1 MNDIAASVG
10 LAQIKHVDKLL
21 NKCHENGR
29 RYNEKLANEKNI
41 NILTRNKSDFQTYWG
56 YTILVNNRK
65 KVSEYLLNSGIE
77 SAQIHVRNYIY
88 SMFKKKRKLPNV
100 DWFDEKEL
108 AIPCGWWV
116 DRKIQDYIIKKV
128 KEAVS

>member
-1 MNDIAASVG
+1 
-10 LAQIKHVDKLL
+10 
-21 NKCHENGR
+21 
-29 RYNEKLANEKNI
+29 
-41 NILTRNKSDFQTYWG
+41 
-56 YTILVNNRK
+56 
-65 KVSEYLLNSGIE
+65 
-77 SAQIHVRNYIY
+77 
-88 SMFKKKRKLPNV
+88 MFKKKRKLPNV